1 MFDITSWKDAGS
13 AIDAFKH
20 NQETITQQLGHID
33 GQLENMFWQF
43 ADKPKDWGYPGSQGR
58 VMELLNEIIEFLG
71 PTRRELLDPAADG
84 RQALQEDIA
93 KGRTQASEKKEG
105 E

>member
-20 NQETITQQLGHID
+20 NQETITQQLAQID

-71 PTRRELLDPAADG
+71 PVELPKIIDPAADG
-84 RQALQEDIA
+84 RRAARE
-93 KGRTQASEKKEG
+93 SG